1 MGLYLYKLNF
11 TSSLHLG
18 TEGIGQEK
26 IESLLHSD
34 TLYNAI
40 IINWSLIYDDRIE
53 DIAVNPLF
61 KISSAFPF
69 IGNKLF
75 FPAPLGIFDKK
86 MEDEKE
92 DLKFWKKLEWIPE
105 ETLRSYLKK
114 GVLEDSDYT
123 ELKKFFDDSK
133 YFKKNKLNFGF
144 EEERPRVTVD
154 RVNNSSDEYFHS
166 RDFAFK
172 NNSGLFFLIDF
183 DNEKLKQK
191 FDASLSLLGDNG
203 IGADR
208 SIGKGLFDYTVGKID
223 FKIASEK
230 DKSLLLSLYF
240 PLQEEIEND
249 LLIYSD
255 YKLKERFGYI
265 GWINSSGKKRNKIR
279 MLAEGSVLNMKGRLG
294 GSVVKVASVKTGV
307 PYDVYRN
314 GEGFLLKIEGGE
326 NG

>member
-1 MGLYLYKLNF
+1 MDIYLYKLNF
-11 TSSLHLG
+11 TSPLHLG
-18 TEGIGQEK
+18 TEGIGQER
-26 IESLLHSD
+26 IEPLLHSD

-40 IINWSLIYDDRIE
+40 IINWSLIFDDKIE
-53 DIAVNPLF
+53 AMAVNPLF

-69 IGNKLF
+69 IDDKLF

-86 MEDEKE
+86 MEDEDE
-92 DLKFWKKLEWIPE
+92 DLKFWKKLEWIPK
-105 ETLRSYLKK
+105 ETLDTYLKQ
-114 GVLEDSDYT
+114 GVLNDSDYT
-123 ELKKFFDDSK
+123 KLKKFLDNPK
-133 YFKKNKLNFGF
+133 YYKKNKLNFGK
-144 EEERPRVTVD
+144 EEERPRVTVN

-166 RDFAFK
+166 RDFVFK
-172 NNSGLFFLIDF
+172 KDSGLFFLIEF

-208 SIGKGLFDYTVGKID
+208 SIGKGLFDYTIGKID
-223 FKIASEK
+223 LNIATEK

-279 MLAEGSVLNMKGRLG
+279 MLAEGSVLNSKGRLG

-314 GEGFLLKIEGGE
+314 GEGFLLKIEGEE